1 MSSEKVLIISD
12 LHLTKKFSPAKFD
25 LIKKVISDCDQL
37 IINGDLWE
45 GFGMSLKDFMSSGWR
60 QLFPSLKEKNTVYL
74 FGNHDPKENAR
85 YEQFSTLATKTYEFS
100 QNNVDFY
107 VVHGDY
113 FDPTLDMRHPN
124 LPKPLLFIGVIV
136 ESWLISTIGR
146 GYLNIYRASNEKMKK
161 WHRSNISNKW
171 LVCGHSH
178 LAELDLETKFANSGI
193 FLRPGLASYLKIEKG
208 EIELK
213 YV

>member
-45 GFGMSLKDFMSSGWR
+45 GFDMSLKDFMSSGWR
-60 QLFPSLKEKNTVYL
+60 QLFPILKEKNTVYL
-74 FGNHDPKENAR
+74 FGNHDPKETVN
-85 YEQFSTLATKTYEFS
+85 YEEFSVLATKAYEFS
-100 QNNVDFY
+100 QNGVDFY

-124 LPKPLLFIGVIV
+124 LSKPLLFIGVVI
-136 ESWLISTIGR
+136 ERWLISTIGR
-146 GYLNIYRASNEKMKK
+146 SYLNIYRASNEKMKK
-161 WHRSNISNKW
+161 WHRNNLSDKW
-171 LVCGHSH
+171 LICGHSH
-178 LAELDLETKFANSGI
+178 LAELDSATKFANSGI
-193 FLRPGLASYLKIEKG
+193 FLRPGIASYLIIEHG
-208 EIELK
+208 QVELK
-213 YV
+213 YT